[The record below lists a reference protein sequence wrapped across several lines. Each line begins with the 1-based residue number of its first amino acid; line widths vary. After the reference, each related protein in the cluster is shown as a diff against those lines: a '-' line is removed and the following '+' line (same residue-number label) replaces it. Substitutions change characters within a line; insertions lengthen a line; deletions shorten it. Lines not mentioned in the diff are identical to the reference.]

1 MKNWIKAFR
10 LRTLPLSFACIM
22 VGVALA
28 YFYGQFDYLVSGFV
42 LLTTLFLQ
50 ILSNLANDY
59 GDFTKDVDNDDR
71 VGEARTLQLGLISPK
86 AMKNAIILFAFLSLI
101 SGILLLYF
109 SFGSLSL
116 SFLLFFLVGILS
128 IAAAIKYT
136 MGKNPYGYKAMGDI
150 AVFIFFGWVAI
161 LGTFYLNS
169 LSFNSYLLFP
179 ATAMGLFS
187 TAVLNINNMRDRDS
201 DRLVGK
207 NTLPVVMG
215 LGWAKKYHYIMIIL
229 SFVLLFVFVLLNFK
243 NYWQLLFLLSIPL
256 HIKILTFVASKN
268 NKEFDPLLKRTALSI
283 LVTAILFSIG
293 LVL

>member
-10 LRTLPLSFACIM
+10 LRTLPLSFACII

-28 YFYGQFDYLVSGFV
+28 YFYGKLDYLVSGFV

-59 GDFTKDVDNDDR
+59 GDFTKEVDNENR
-71 VGEARTLQLGLISPK
+71 VGEARTLQLGLIRPK
-86 AMKNAIILFAFLSLI
+86 TMKVAIVIFALLSLS
-101 SGILLLYF
+101 SGLLLLFF
-109 SFGSLSL
+109 SFGSLSF
-116 SFLLFFLVGILS
+116 SFLLFLVVGILA
-128 IAAAIKYT
+128 ITAALKYT
-136 MGKNPYGYKAMGDI
+136 MGKNPYGYKAMGDM

-169 LSFNSYLLFP
+169 LSLNSNLLFP

-201 DRLVGK
+201 DQGVGK

-215 LGWAKKYHYIMIIL
+215 LKWAKKYHYILIL
-229 SFVLLFVFVLLNFK
+229 LAFLLLFVFVLLNFK
-243 NYWQLLFLLSIPL
+243 NYWQFLFLLSIPL

-283 LVTAILFSIG
+283 LVTAVLFSLG
-293 LVL
+293 LVV